1 MTRPLAEGK
10 MLQMNSAVYSL
21 TPKALV
27 ALLLLGPLLGCKD
40 QNAVGRHVLSGA
52 VTYDGQPVTNGTI
65 ELFPTDVSKK
75 PAGAKIVDGRYEMD
89 RILGPEQGSYQVV
102 ILAERS
108 SGRQEPADEGS
119 SEMVDV
125 PMQYIPPIY
134 NTRTKLTVEVIGDQE
149 NVDFALEKSKRGGR
163 RR

>member
-1 MTRPLAEGK
+1 
-10 MLQMNSAVYSL
+10 MNRRGWSL
-21 TPKALV
+21 NAR
-27 ALLLLGPLLGCKD
+27 LLLAVLLLAPMLGCED

-89 RILGPEQGSYQVV
+89 RTLGPEPGSYQVV
-102 ILAERS
+102 ILAERP

-119 SEMVDV
+119 SEMVNIPV
-125 PMQYIPPIY
+125 QYIPPIY
-134 NTRTKLTVEVIGDQE
+134 NTRTTLSVEVTGDQE
-149 NVDFALEKSKRGGR
+149 NVDFALDKPKRGSR
-163 RR
+163 RRR